1 MKRVSLQTSSLET
14 KTVITIILST
24 IETNF
29 VMENSLKKIQSI
41 ALRIRSSNR
50 MFWRKLSLGRKPES
64 MNFHGNLKEK
74 HIFRAKFLASEIFF
88 FSFPSSFKLVNSS
101 KML

>member
-29 VMENSLKKIQSI
+29 GMENSLKKIPSI
-41 ALRIRSSNR
+41 ALRICSSK
-50 MFWRKLSLGRKPES
+50 MFWRKLSLGRKLES
-64 MNFHGNLKEK
+64 MNFHGNLKQ
-74 HIFRAKFLASEIFF
+74 ILRAKFLASEIFF
-88 FSFPSSFKLVNSS
+88 FLSSFHLVNSS
-101 KML
+101 KEH